1 MIPEGVKYCRSCY
14 DHLAGFVGVQITE
27 ALEKNNFIKK
37 SGTEY
42 TVTKKG
48 WEWFSGFD
56 IIKDQVTSNRRP
68 LTRQCVDGTERRPH
82 LAGQLGTELLEKMI
96 EKKWFKKVPLS
107 RELLVS
113 SRGRDELKKLLDIN
127 L

>member
-14 DHLAGFVGVQITE
+14 AHLAGFVGVQITE
-27 ALEKNNFIKK
+27 GLEKNKFVKK

-42 TVTKKG
+42 TVSKEG
-48 WEWFSGFD
+48 WEWFSGLD
-56 IIKDQVTSNRRP
+56 ISKDLVTNNRRP

-82 LAGQLGTELLEKMI
+82 LAGQLGAALLEKMI
-96 EKKWFKKVPLS
+96 EKKWFKKVPVS
-107 RELLVS
+107 RELLLT

>member
-1 MIPEGVKYCRSCY
+1 MIPEGVKYCRTCY

-27 ALEKNNFIKK
+27 ALEKNKFVKK

-48 WEWFSGFD
+48 WQWLSGFD
-56 IIKDQVTSNRRP
+56 IYKDQMINNRRP
-68 LTRQCVDGTERRPH
+68 LTRQCVDWTERRPH
-82 LAGQLGTELLEKMI
+82 LAGQLGAMLLDKMI
-96 EKKWFKKVPLS
+96 EKKWFKKVPFS
-107 RELLVS
+107 RELLLS
-113 SRGRDELKKLLDIN
+113 SRGRDELNKLLGIN